1 VVQAVH
7 QGTPESVQLPH
18 QEAIELP
25 SQGSQHEAT
34 QGRAA
39 APRAGR
45 HNPRKSPQ
53 SATPDVRHTRG
64 APGLAA
70 HNAGPRSILRRT
82 PVPSRL
88 VRERRPKIRKLEVL
102 IWAVATGILG
112 WSLWGNRFAAFSAQE
127 QIEFALRRAYLNLL
141 IPIAES
147 IFFAG
152 GALYGSRR
160 RRREP
165 VAMLAAF
172 VLEFICCDDSG
183 RGFGLGTLLTVVA
196 AVDGSTALLDW
207 LTVCSGGDA

>member
-1 VVQAVH
+1 
-7 QGTPESVQLPH
+7 
-18 QEAIELP
+18 
-25 SQGSQHEAT
+25 
-34 QGRAA
+34 
-39 APRAGR
+39 
-45 HNPRKSPQ
+45 
-53 SATPDVRHTRG
+53 
-64 APGLAA
+64 
-70 HNAGPRSILRRT
+70 
-82 PVPSRL
+82 
-88 VRERRPKIRKLEVL
+88 VL

-112 WSLWGNRFAAFSAQE
+112 WSLWGNRFAAFSAEE

-141 IPIAES
+141 IPIADS

-207 LTVCSGGDA
+207 LTVCSGGDG